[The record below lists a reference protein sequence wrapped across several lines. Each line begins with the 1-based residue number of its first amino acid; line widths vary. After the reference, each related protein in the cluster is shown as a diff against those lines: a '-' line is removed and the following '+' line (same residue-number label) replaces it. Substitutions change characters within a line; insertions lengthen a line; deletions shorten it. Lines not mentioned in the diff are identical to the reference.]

1 VKPGREDL
9 VRGNVYPVP
18 DPELPFLGA
27 HFTRTHDG
35 SLLIGPTA
43 MLAGARDAYRLSRV
57 RPRDLLETV
66 SWPGTWRLIRRNP
79 RATIDE
85 IRHSVSPNA
94 LVEEAQRMIPDLR
107 LEDVESGPAGIRA
120 QALGRD
126 GKLIEDFLVE
136 ATEDAIHVRNAPS
149 PAATSALALA
159 RLIADE
165 SDAAG

>member
-1 VKPGREDL
+1 MC
-9 VRGNVYPVP
+9 
-18 DPELPFLGA
+18 
-27 HFTRTHDG
+27 
-35 SLLIGPTA
+35 I
-43 MLAGARDAYRLSRV
+43 RD
-57 RPRDLLETV
+57 
-66 SWPGTWRLIRRNP
+66 
-79 RATIDE
+79 
-85 IRHSVSPNA
+85 SPNA